1 MTDMDKPVAFSYPYS
16 SSCANAASSPR
27 SHSTRQKNRGIAEQ
41 PPLSRSG
48 KLIQHQQNRIVSLAH
63 ITNTSPSNLE
73 LKTSRVFVNI
83 LLLLQSFPNVL
94 LQKDDLRLATTT
106 FPIWKTNPK
115 SVERDFFAGAN
126 HKHQSQHLRVKDF
139 QSFCEY
145 YCTVVGKAF

>member
-83 LLLLQSFPNVL
+83 LLLLQFLLHVL
-94 LQKDDLRLATTT
+94 LQKDELRLATTT
-106 FPIWKTNPK
+106 FPIWKTNQTL
-115 SVERDFFAGAN
+115 VEQDFFAGTH
-126 HKHQSQHLRVKDF
+126 HKHESQQLRVEDF
-139 QSFCEY
+139 QSFCKY
-145 YCTVVGKAF
+145 SLVAVGFC